1 MKEDN
6 VNVSRRFFLKRTS
19 CALAVVSLG
28 PHLDAQPSTSHVT
41 VKVSGIRNNTGRV
54 IIGMWNSQDG
64 FPKDRAKAFRQ
75 TSVSILND
83 MAVATFSEVPYGEYA
98 VALFHDENNNG
109 RMDTRFPGI
118 PVEGIG
124 SSNNPHPRFSAP
136 TFSECRFE
144 VSATKKI
151 IEIKMLY

>member
-19 CALAVVSLG
+19 CALAVVGLG
-28 PHLDAQPSTSHVT
+28 PHLYAEPSTSRVA

-54 IIGMWNSQDG
+54 IIGIWNSKDG

-75 TSVSILND
+75 ASVSILNE
-83 MAVATFSEVPYGEYA
+83 MAVATFSELPYGEYA

-109 RMDTRFPGI
+109 RMDTRFPGK

-144 VSATKKI
+144 VNSTEMT